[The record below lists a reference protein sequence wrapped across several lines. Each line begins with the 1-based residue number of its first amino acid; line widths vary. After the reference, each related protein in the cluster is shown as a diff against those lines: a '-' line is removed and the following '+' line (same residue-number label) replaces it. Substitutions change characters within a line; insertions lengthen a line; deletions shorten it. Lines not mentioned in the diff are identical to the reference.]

1 MNQLLVFA
9 KAPRPGEVKTRL
21 AETLGKD
28 KACRAYEQL
37 LRVLARQ
44 LAGSENVRVCHS
56 PADGE
61 AELRGYFPKEWEFRP
76 QEGADLG
83 IRLKNAIAEA
93 FEKGARKVC
102 VIGSDCPY
110 LTVEDIRQTWILLDR
125 HELVLGPATDGGYWL
140 IALKRPEPRL
150 FEEIEWGTSK
160 VFKQTLDRAAEM
172 QLKVAHLR
180 ELADVDKEADWR
192 QFVERS
198 GIDLQ

>member
-61 AELRGYFPKEWEFRP
+61 AELRGYFPKVWEFHP